1 MITMMGTSST
11 LIISDT
17 VMTLGWGT
25 TDSSN
30 MKRGTITESFTEGGF
45 DCFLLLILK
54 CYGGPPLEVA
64 LIFLLFVL

>member
-1 MITMMGTSST
+1 MITMMAAIST

-17 VMTLGWGT
+17 DMTLGWGT